1 MCGIAGF
8 WRGSPLPDDS
18 STIARRMSAALAHR
32 GPDADGVWVDDDAGI
47 ALAHRRLSIIDLSPL
62 GNQPMVSA
70 RGRFVIVFNGEVFN
84 HASIR
89 KELLAAKPD
98 LPSFRGHS
106 DTEVMLAAIET
117 WGLEAAVQR
126 FVGMFAFALWDR
138 QQRRLHLVRDRL
150 GIKPL
155 YYGWVRSSLVFGS
168 ELRAL
173 TSFPG
178 FQAEIDRSAI
188 ALLLRHNCIPAP
200 HSIYHGVRKLLPGT
214 IVTLGSPEARD
225 VSAMTYWSARD
236 VAERGT
242 ANPFTGTDAEAIE
255 LLDSALRDAVSL
267 RMIADVPIGAFLSG
281 GIDSSTV
288 VALMQVQSTQPI
300 RTFTIGSSDSGFD
313 ESRHASAVARHLGT
327 DHTELI
333 VTADDA
339 LAVIP
344 RLPTLY
350 DEPFA
355 DSSQIPT
362 FLVSELTRRH
372 VTVALSGD
380 GGDELF
386 AGYNRHVWANRVW
399 SGIRWMPRAMR
410 NAQAS
415 AITAVSPR
423 TWDALFERLGRAIP
437 RSLRVG
443 TPGYK
448 LHKMAGIL
456 SAPSLEDIYTRLSS
470 HWDST
475 TSVALGSE
483 DLSGGAADPLKAARL
498 PSFIEKM
505 LYLDLVT
512 YLPDDILT
520 KVDRASMAVAL
531 EARVPIID
539 HRVVELAWRLPLSMK
554 YRDGISKWILRQV
567 LYRYVPQSLVERPKA
582 GFGIPLYSW
591 LRGPLREW
599 AEALLDEK
607 RLLRE
612 GFFDPKPIR
621 RRWTE
626 HLSGKRRWE
635 YHLWD
640 VLMFQA
646 WLEASQSSQTPGHA
660 AARINAEQSV
670 G

>member
-1 MCGIAGF
+1 M
-8 WRGSPLPDDS
+8 PEDLS
-18 STIARRMSAALAHR
+18 SVARRMGTALQHR
-32 GPDADGVWVDDDAGI
+32 GPDAEGTWVDDYAGI

-62 GNQPMVSA
+62 GSQPMVSA
-70 RGRFVIVFNGEVFN
+70 GGRFVLVFNGEVYN
-84 HASIR
+84 HAALR
-89 KELLAAKPD
+89 KALESTATSGI
-98 LPSFRGHS
+98 SFRGHS

-138 QQRRLHLVRDRL
+138 RQHQLHLVRDRL

-155 YYGWVRSSLVFGS
+155 YYGWAGNTLLFGS
-168 ELRAL
+168 ELRAFTAHPL
-173 TSFPG
+173 FRG
-178 FQAEIDRSAI
+178 EIDRSAV
-188 ALLLRHNCIPAP
+188 ALLLRHNCVPAP
-200 HSIYHGVRKLLPGT
+200 HCIYRDVYKLPPGSIL
-214 IVTLGSPEARD
+214 TLGAPGSRDASPVA
-225 VSAMTYWSARD
+225 YWSARD
-236 VAERGT
+236 VAERGSSD
-242 ANPFTGTDAEAIE
+242 PFTGSDAEAIE
-255 LLDSALRDAVSL
+255 HLDTLLRDSVSL

-281 GIDSSTV
+281 GLDSSTV
-288 VALMQVQSTQPI
+288 VALMQAQSSRPI
-300 RTFTIGSSDSGFD
+300 KTFTIGSPDPGFD
-313 ESRHASAVARHLGT
+313 ESSHARSVAGHLGT

-333 VTADDA
+333 VTPDDA

-344 RLPTLY
+344 QLPTLY

-362 FLVSELTRRH
+362 FLISALTRRD

-386 AGYNRHVWANRVW
+386 AGYNRHVWASRVW
-399 SGIRWMPRAMR
+399 SGTRWLPRIVR

-415 AITAVSPR
+415 AITAISPR
-423 TWDALFERLGRAIP
+423 TWDAVFRRVSRVIP
-437 RSLRVG
+437 RRLRFG
-443 TPGYK
+443 GAGYK
-448 LHKMAGIL
+448 LHKLAGVL
-456 SAPSLEDIYTRLSS
+456 SAPSLEEIYNRLAS
-470 HWDST
+470 HWET
-475 TSVALGSE
+475 PTSVVRGVTELTTTP
-483 DLSGGAADPLKAARL
+483 DPANCANV

-520 KVDRASMAVAL
+520 KVDRASMAVGL
-531 EARVPIID
+531 EARVPILD
-539 HRVVELAWRLPLSMK
+539 HRVVEFAWRLPLSMK

-567 LYRYVPQSLVERPKA
+567 LYRYVPPSLVERPKA

-599 AEALLDEK
+599 AEELLDER
-607 RLLRE
+607 RLVQE
-612 GFFDPKPIR
+612 GFFNPTTIR
-621 RRWTE
+621 QRWLE
-626 HLSGKRRWE
+626 HLSGRRRWE

-646 WLEASQSSQTPGHA
+646 WLDASRAADAAVHA
-660 AARINAEQSV
+660 RLPFDAAQAV